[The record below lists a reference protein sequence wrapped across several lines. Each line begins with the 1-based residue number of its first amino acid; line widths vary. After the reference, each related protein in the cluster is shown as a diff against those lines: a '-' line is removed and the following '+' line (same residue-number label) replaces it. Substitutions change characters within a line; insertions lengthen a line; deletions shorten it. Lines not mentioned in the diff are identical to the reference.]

1 MSNLSIRFTS
11 LATRRRRAG
20 VESVTFQS
28 GANGWMRH
36 RNGSVLLSWPD
47 LPIRDDCQKVSLM
60 HPPTIDSSII
70 MRESLDE
77 LCQEIRRAMAP
88 VVVHAVSLYDQGG
101 GLLWMTSS
109 VLNDDMA
116 VKAAFERFKAAPTS
130 LHVAHL
136 GYDPGHHTDP
146 RSAVVFRVADGRG
159 RLVGAAMAVIST
171 AALPNGPGA
180 AANLL
185 TEPVR
190 RLLNNFARLRSGTDA
205 DPEAS
210 ASAARAPDVAPADA
224 VSGASRPARVA
235 APSSPMPAVAT
246 LRPERTPAK
255 PASPVLA
262 AAPRPARALAETAQA
277 MPPPAKT
284 ADSEAVPMREKVI
297 SVRTATMPPTAAKPR
312 NGTASSSKRAPAS
325 NSVAPAKIPPM
336 VPTADRAP
344 VLPIADSVPRAPSAK
359 SAAVV
364 PITKKV
370 PVVANLHSAPIAPPV
385 KTTPAAQRPPS
396 QATVGNPLHE
406 AVMRSPLALYVQR
419 FVPLEK
425 GNRQKRYELLWEFKD
440 AASARSLAEL
450 KRNRPDDKPS
460 SVVDRRVFDELL
472 AWLKQHPQV
481 GQDRNTTLTIK
492 LSRSALYDPDFVPFV
507 ARSVQKS
514 GVPKGMIGF
523 EIPAVTPR
531 KSVAAITKLALLL
544 RQTGCFL
551 ALDNFSLRTEAFNSL
566 HLPGVALIKLS
577 HEVTVKMQRDK
588 LARAG
593 ISAMTQMAR
602 VLGIQVVAKRTK
614 LAADLVRL
622 SSFRV
627 DFVQSESI
635 SPALPIAALANR
647 RSPSAIVA
655 GSHTPVPTARAT

>member
-1 MSNLSIRFTS
+1 
-11 LATRRRRAG
+11 
-20 VESVTFQS
+20 
-28 GANGWMRH
+28 
-36 RNGSVLLSWPD
+36 
-47 LPIRDDCQKVSLM
+47 M

-235 APSSPMPAVAT
+235 APSSPMPAVATLRPEPTPAKAASPMPATAALRSAPTPAKPASPMPAVAT

-507 ARSVQKS
+507 ARSLQKS